1 MPTVHDY
8 LDYAKVKTLFGV
20 SFKDPV
26 SFEPLEAGGASF
38 YVSVADACAI
48 RPSRANYPKVPDN
61 VFVESFKGLW
71 TMPWKADQLNKLARK
86 SVISDQSGAVFTSYA
101 IYDRNGGTLL
111 STQDSQAA
119 TQCIQFV
126 LDIISYQL
134 HIQKILSQDTQK
146 AIYQAEN
153 DFATVMSNYIAQLQS
168 QKNNEAIA
176 KETKDDIAFAFGA
189 FNNLLTNPWSGA
201 VTTAYAVYGEK
212 KSASETVWVIN
223 VRGTSKG
230 SSVKRIFTTE
240 YAARATLAVIVK
252 AYYNGLMWQ
261 GAVAADYTPY
271 DTYYLPRY
279 ISFTGTLIPWKAE
292 DLVSK
297 INTESKTL
305 AALLKYD
312 LNALDTVAANTIRAT
327 LYETKAKINILF
339 GALSRIYLTNY
350 WTSVSEATLFN
361 LAKAAG
367 QFTKALASSWTSTTD
382 LANRYQDL
390 AVKNI
395 AVVNMLKSY
404 GCRGE
409 ADLITAMPPAV
420 ASTAALS
427 KIKTITTVVSPSV
440 TTKPKF
446 TTGTS
451 SGSSTPPVLTPQGD
465 ELKKVQEMWASLP
478 TDPSAAQAA
487 YMELQAK
494 KPGTSDIFINTNWKV
509 MSSTLRAI
517 VLMSYT
523 SYEVDQVITD
533 HIRTMQT
540 AAIALMVAAKTPN
553 SATGFGLRSKKP
565 DIKAL
570 ETTFNAAYA
579 ALLVLLAAEEAKLK
593 AAQDTSGGTS
603 DSGSGGSDDGGGS
616 SGGGGGGNTDDG
628 GSGGSTGGNPD
639 DGGSGGGTGGNP
651 DDGGSGGGTGGT
663 GGNPDDGGS
672 GGGTGGGGS
681 SGGGS
686 SGGGSSG
693 GGSSGG
699 GLFDPIVP
707 TIVELPFEPTT
718 LPPPETLPKEE
729 KPWYVRNA
737 VPLLGAAAVVG
748 AYFYTQ
754 KRKK

>member
-20 SFKDPV
+20 SFRDPF
-26 SFEPLEAGGASF
+26 SLL
-38 YVSVADACAI
+38 YVSVADACAL
-48 RPSRANYPKVPDN
+48 RPSRASYPKVPDN
-61 VFVESFKGLW
+61 VFVESFKGLS
-71 TMPWKADQLNKLARK
+71 TRPWKADQLNKLARK
-86 SVISDQSGAVFTSYA
+86 SVISDQSGAVFTSCD
-101 IYDRNGGTLL
+101 IYDRNGGSLL

-119 TQCIQFV
+119 KQCIQFV
-126 LDIISYQL
+126 LDMISYQL

-153 DFATVMSNYIAQLQS
+153 DFATVMSNYIAQLRS
-168 QKNNEAIA
+168 QQTNEAIA
-176 KETKDDIAFAFGA
+176 KETKDNIAFAFGA

-201 VTTAYAVYGEK
+201 VTTASAVYSEK

-230 SSVKRIFTTE
+230 SSVKKTFLTE
-240 YAARATLAVIVK
+240 DSARYTLAVIVK
-252 AYYNGLMWQ
+252 AYYTGLMWQ

-271 DTYYLPRY
+271 DVYLYKSVMGAKVPY
-279 ISFTGTLIPWKAE
+279 TAE
-292 DLVSK
+292 DLVAK

-312 LNALDTVAANTIRAT
+312 LNALDTVAANTIRAA

-339 GALSRIYLTNY
+339 GALSRIYITNY
-350 WTSVSEATLFN
+350 WTSGSEATLFN

-420 ASTAALS
+420 ASTAPLS
-427 KIKTITTVVSPSV
+427 KIKTITTAVSPSV

-487 YMELQAK
+487 YMELQTK

-523 SYEVDQVITD
+523 SYEVDQIITE
-533 HIRTMQT
+533 HVRAVQT

-565 DIKAL
+565 DTKAL

-579 ALLVLLAAEEAKLK
+579 ALLVLLASEEAKLK

-628 GSGGSTGGNPD
+628 GTGGDPD

-651 DDGGSGGGTGGT
+651 DDGGSGGGTGG
-663 GGNPDDGGS
+663 
-672 GGGTGGGGS
+672 
-681 SGGGS
+681 
-686 SGGGSSG
+686 GGGSSG

-718 LPPPETLPKEE
+718 PSPPETLPKEE